1 MDQFVLIILKSWARV
16 KRFGINNKKKF
27 AMAME
32 IKDNNIDELINGD
45 KIFMIDFWAGW
56 CGPCKQLAPS
66 IEEANDTFA
75 DRMTVAKAN
84 VDDNSELASKY
95 GIRGIPTLLFFK
107 GDRVIDRQVGAIS
120 KAKLWEKIEDVFT
133 QNN

>member
-1 MDQFVLIILKSWARV
+1 
-16 KRFGINNKKKF
+16 
-27 AMAME
+27 MAME

-56 CGPCKQLAPS
+56 CGPCKQLAPAV
-66 IEEANDTFA
+66 EEANDTVA
-75 DRMTVAKAN
+75 DRMAVAKAN
-84 VDDNSELASKY
+84 VDENSELASKY

-107 GDRVIDRQVGAIS
+107 GDKVIDRQVGAIS
-120 KAKLWEKIEDVFT
+120 KAKLWEKIEDVFI

>member
-1 MDQFVLIILKSWARV
+1 
-16 KRFGINNKKKF
+16 
-27 AMAME
+27 MAME

-56 CGPCKQLAPS
+56 CGPCKQLAPAV
-66 IEEANDTFA
+66 EEANDTFA

-84 VDDNSELASKY
+84 VDENSELASKY

-107 GDRVIDRQVGAIS
+107 GDKVIDRQVGANS
-120 KAKLWEKIEDVFT
+120 KAKLWEKIEDVFI

>member
-1 MDQFVLIILKSWARV
+1 
-16 KRFGINNKKKF
+16 
-27 AMAME
+27 MALE
-32 IKDNNIDELINGD
+32 IKDNNIEELIGSD

-56 CGPCKQLAPS
+56 CGPCKQIAPA
-66 IEEANDTFA
+66 IEEASETFA

-95 GIRGIPTLLFFK
+95 GVRGIPTLLFFK
-107 GDRVIDRQVGAIS
+107 GDKVIDRQVGAIS
-120 KAKLWEKIEDVFT
+120 KAKLWEKIEDVFI